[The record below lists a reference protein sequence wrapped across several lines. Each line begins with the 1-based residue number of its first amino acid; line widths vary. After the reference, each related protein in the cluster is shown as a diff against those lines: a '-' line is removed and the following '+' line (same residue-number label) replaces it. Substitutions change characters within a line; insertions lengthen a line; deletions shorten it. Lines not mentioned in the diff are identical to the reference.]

1 MSQSFGRL
9 SKPPAA
15 VAFRIPFKMAWK
27 FLCDFNGCL
36 GEILTKLLI
45 LTVKMA

>member
-9 SKPPAA
+9 SKLPAA
-15 VAFRIPFKMAWK
+15 VAFIIPFNVTWK
-27 FLCDFNGCL
+27 LLCNFNGCL
-36 GEILTKLLI
+36 GEILTKLFI